1 MRIGL
6 QLPSY
11 EDRLL
16 DIIHANLFLSSFLLR
31 MLRKVKLIPRDLGTC
46 NS

>member
-1 MRIGL
+1 MRIGF
-6 QLPSY
+6 QFPSR

-16 DIIHANLFLSSFLLR
+16 DIVHANPFLSSFLLR
-31 MLRKVKLIPRDLGTC
+31 MLRKVKLIPGDLGTC

>member
-6 QLPSY
+6 QLLSC

-16 DIIHANLFLSSFLLR
+16 DIVHANLFLSGFLLR
-31 MLRKVKLIPRDLGTC
+31 MLRKVKLIPGDLGTC